1 MWRFGGGATGYVET
15 TSDTTHRVEVR
26 IEGTAMTVKML
37 ATGAAAVAAIGA
49 AAAGLTSFAP
59 GNATALQVQPV
70 ALGVPFAQDPP
81 PAPNLPTAGDL
92 SSLCTNLTN
101 PGVSYHSKTGLVAG
115 GISDDEGRDADHKLR
130 DAFRAG
136 NFPESFDVPNI
147 QPAGPNA
154 ASADVAISGP
164 KFPTPVTQNLTFVN
178 QGGWAVS
185 PQSAQALVQAAT
197 G

>member
-1 MWRFGGGATGYVET
+1 
-15 TSDTTHRVEVR
+15 
-26 IEGTAMTVKML
+26 MTVKML
-37 ATGAAAVAAIGA
+37 ATGAAVVAAIGV
-49 AAAGLTSFAP
+49 AAAGLTSFAS
-59 GNATALQVQPV
+59 GSATALQVQPV

-81 PAPNLPTAGDL
+81 PAPDLPTAGDL

-115 GISDDEGRDADHKLR
+115 GINDDEGRDADHKLR

-136 NFPESFDVPNI
+136 NFPESFDVTNI
-147 QPAGPNA
+147 HAAGPNT

-178 QGGWAVS
+178 QGGWAIS

>member
-1 MWRFGGGATGYVET
+1 
-15 TSDTTHRVEVR
+15 
-26 IEGTAMTVKML
+26 MTVKL
-37 ATGAAAVAAIGA
+37 FATGAAAVAIGA
-49 AAAGLTSFAP
+49 AAAAVTFASGVSSGHP
-59 GNATALQVQPV
+59 AALQVQTV

-81 PAPNLPTAGDL
+81 PAPDLPTAGDL

-136 NFPESFDVPNI
+136 NFPESFDVTNI
-147 QPAGPNA
+147 QPAGANA

-178 QGGWAVS
+178 QGGWAIS
-185 PQSAQALVQAAT
+185 PQSAQALVQAARPHD
-197 G
+197 GLAR

>member
-1 MWRFGGGATGYVET
+1 
-15 TSDTTHRVEVR
+15 
-26 IEGTAMTVKML
+26 MTMKKL
-37 ATGAAAVAAIGA
+37 AAGAAAVAAIGA
-49 AAAGLTSFAP
+49 GGAGVTSFA
-59 GNATALQVQPV
+59 ADTTSALQVQPV

-81 PAPNLPTAGDL
+81 PAPGLPTAGDL

-115 GISDDEGRDADHKLR
+115 GINDNDGRDADHKLR

-136 NFPESFDVPNI
+136 NFPESFDVTNI

-154 ASADVAISGP
+154 ATADVAISGP
-164 KFPTPVTQNLTFVN
+164 KFPQPVTQNLTFVN
-178 QGGWAVS
+178 QGGWAIS

>member
-1 MWRFGGGATGYVET
+1 
-15 TSDTTHRVEVR
+15 
-26 IEGTAMTVKML
+26 MTVKSL

-49 AAAGLTSFAP
+49 AAAGLTPFAS
-59 GNATALQVQPV
+59 GSTSAFQVQPV

-81 PAPNLPTAGDL
+81 PAPGLPTAGDL

-136 NFPESFDVPNI
+136 NFPESFDVTNI

-154 ASADVAISGP
+154 ATADVAISGP
-164 KFPTPVTQNLTFVN
+164 KFPAPVTQNLTFVN
-178 QGGWAVS
+178 QGGWTLA
-185 PQSAQALVQAAT
+185 PDSAQSLLLAAT

>member
-1 MWRFGGGATGYVET
+1 
-15 TSDTTHRVEVR
+15 
-26 IEGTAMTVKML
+26 MTVKML
-37 ATGAAAVAAIGA
+37 ATGAAAVAAIGV
-49 AAAGLTSFAP
+49 AAAGLTSFAS
-59 GNATALQVQPV
+59 GSATALQVQPV
-70 ALGVPFAQDPP
+70 AMGVPFAQDPP
-81 PAPNLPTAGDL
+81 PAQDLPTAGDL

-115 GISDDEGRDADHKLR
+115 GINDDEGRDADHKLR

-136 NFPESFDVPNI
+136 NFPESFDVTNI
-147 QPAGPNA
+147 KPAGPNT

-178 QGGWAVS
+178 QGGWAIS